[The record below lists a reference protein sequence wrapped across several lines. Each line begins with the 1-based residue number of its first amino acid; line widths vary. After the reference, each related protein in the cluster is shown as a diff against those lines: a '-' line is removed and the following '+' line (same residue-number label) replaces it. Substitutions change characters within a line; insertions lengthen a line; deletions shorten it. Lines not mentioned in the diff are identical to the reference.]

1 MQKLKEKLKY
11 GKKGITLIALVITI
25 IVLLIL
31 AGVTIATLTS
41 ENGIL
46 VRAREARE
54 KTKQANAEEQVELA
68 IQASIGTDGKI
79 NIEDLNRNLSYIKN
93 LTYKGSP
100 ISSTNKIESLV
111 VEVVVDGCNVVI
123 GRNIKSI
130 TQDGVPIPKGFYY
143 VGGSKEEGV
152 IISDNKNDENK
163 GMSHEIITQ
172 LQGNQFVW
180 IPVDNISIFQRFNG
194 YSNGSIQVLPEPT
207 SEPYE
212 NGYINEEQEYN
223 LMCESVKEYGGFY
236 IGRYEASKGTNGL
249 AESKANANVWNLLN
263 WGESMH
269 EIGTEGVVYQA
280 KKMYSISSITS
291 TLVYGI
297 QWDAIMNFID
307 SNYKDGLCDDNSYVV
322 NSRDK
327 GNYSGNIMRTASNEN
342 YAIKNIYDLAGNV
355 FEWTME
361 TYVVWGKVLRG
372 GGYNSTDG
380 YSRPM
385 SYRGTTSYN
394 NPQLNYGFRVALYI
408 N

>member
-1 MQKLKEKLKY
+1 M
-11 GKKGITLIALVITI
+11 KKQNGITLIALVITI

-31 AGVTIATLTS
+31 AGVSIATLTG

-46 VRAREARE
+46 VRASEARE

-79 NIEDLNRNLSYIKN
+79 NMEELNKNLSYIDK

-100 ISSTNKIESLV
+100 ISNTNKIESLA
-111 VEVVVDGCNVVI
+111 VEVVVDGRSVVL

-143 VGGSKEEGV
+143 VGGTKEEGV

-163 GMSHEIITQ
+163 GMSHEVITQ

-180 IPVDNISIFQRFNG
+180 IPVDNINDFQRFNG
-194 YSNGSIQVLPEPT
+194 YSNGNIQVLPEPT

-223 LMCESVKEYGGFY
+223 KMYESVKNNKGFY
-236 IGRYEASKGTNGL
+236 IGRYEASKGENEL
-249 AESKANANVWNLLN
+249 PESKASADVWNLLD
-263 WGESMH
+263 WGKSMQ
-269 EIGTEGVVYQA
+269 EVGTEGAVYKA
-280 KKMYSISSITS
+280 KSMYNIDSITS

-307 SNYKDGLCDDNSYVV
+307 SNYKDGLCSESSYVV
-322 NSRDK
+322 DSKNK
-327 GNYSGNIMRTASNEN
+327 GNYSGNIMQTASNEN
-342 YAIKNIYDLAGNV
+342 YAVKNIYDLAGNV
-355 FEWTME
+355 MEWTME

-372 GGYNSTDG
+372 GGYSSTDG
-380 YSRPM
+380 YARPM
-385 SYRGTTSYN
+385 SYRGTTSYD
-394 NPQLNYGFRVALYI
+394 NPQPNFGFRVALYI
-408 N
+408 NI